1 MFPVSR
7 SPQRTATQ
15 RDYAERIG
23 RVLDHIRANL
33 DATLDLDELANLSH
47 FSAFHF
53 HRVFRGVVGE
63 PVKTHVRRLRLER
76 AARDLRRQGAPRPIT
91 ELAFDAGYGT
101 PEAFTKAFR
110 QRFGQ
115 SPSEFRT
122 SATPLHAS
130 VFQPRTVMSNDA
142 PVEIVDLPELTF
154 AKIDHTGP
162 YTEVGPLFER
172 LMGWA
177 GPAGVFGPMTRVF
190 GRFWD
195 DPEVTP
201 ADKLRSEVCISVT
214 GTPEVAEGISLA
226 TQPAGRFAK
235 HVHAGSY
242 ETLGETYGQ
251 LLGQWIPALDLALV
265 EGSPC
270 VEIYLN
276 SPTDT
281 APEDLRTEIYV
292 PLA

>member
-1 MFPVSR
+1 
-7 SPQRTATQ
+7 
-15 RDYAERIG
+15 
-23 RVLDHIRANL
+23 
-33 DATLDLDELANLSH
+33 
-47 FSAFHF
+47 
-53 HRVFRGVVGE
+53 VFRGVVGE
-63 PVKTHVRRLRLER
+63 PVKAHVRRLRLER
-76 AARDLRRQGAPRPIT
+76 AARDLRCQGAPRSIT
-91 ELAFDAGYGT
+91 ELAFDAGYET

-122 SATPLHAS
+122 S
-130 VFQPRTVMSNDA
+130 
-142 PVEIVDLPELTF
+142 E
-154 AKIDHTGP
+154 TGP

-214 GTPEVAEGISLA
+214 GSPEVPGGISLA
-226 TQPAGRFAK
+226 TQPAGRFVK
-235 HVHAGSY
+235 HVHTGSY

-251 LLGQWIPALDLALV
+251 LIGQWIPALDVTLA
-265 EGSPC
+265 EGAPC

-276 SPTDT
+276 SPADT